1 MYSFFHSMLFFFS
14 SIFFFIFL
22 FLVLFFT
29 SCVFFFS
36 SRRRHTR
43 WPRDWSSDVCS
54 SDLTGYETLNL
65 FLVISFMCQHPG
77 MLPVVP
83 AINPDRRLPV
93 GSILEQVRHNRQGP
107 REVVHVAGVTAAVV
121 RWAGIPAIRAIEP
134 QAYFQPITDLS
145 GRIQTYVILFCTVV
159 RTKNDSFLIQV
170 THG

>member
-1 MYSFFHSMLFFFS
+1 MAECIVPINWLRNAEP
-14 SIFFFIFL
+14 
-22 FLVLFFT
+22 V
-29 SCVFFFS
+29 
-36 SRRRHTR
+36 SRNILH
-43 WPRDWSSDVCS
+43 
-54 SDLTGYETLNL
+54 
-65 FLVISFMCQHPG
+65 
-77 MLPVVP
+77 VP
-83 AINPDRRLPV
+83 ASWDAPSCSCHQSGSTALRRL
-93 GSILEQVRHNRQGP
+93 ILEQVRHNRQGP

>member
-1 MYSFFHSMLFFFS
+1 MRAVFDRSSPDSFFFFMIPRPPISSLFPYTT
-14 SIFFFIFL
+14 L
-22 FLVLFFT
+22 FR
-29 SCVFFFS
+29 S
-36 SRRRHTR
+36 
-43 WPRDWSSDVCS
+43 
-54 SDLTGYETLNL
+54 
-65 FLVISFMCQHPG
+65 ISFMCQHPG